1 MPVRLPRRHPIL
13 PVSLKT
19 LIKLLMAELMAL
31 LAFGWASLAPAQP
44 VQGGPTH
51 IAAALVAEGS
61 TVQPGKPTTLALE
74 MHPTQGWHGY
84 WLNPGDA
91 GLGLQLTWHLP
102 AGASAGTPQYPVPET
117 LVVSGLMNH
126 VYQSDYAL
134 LIPFTVPADAK
145 PGTTLPVSVKAEWL
159 ACTEQICVPESA
171 NLSTMLKVSA
181 FPAQHDA
188 RFDAWRAKLPAPL
201 GAQAHIAV
209 QGDTLRLGIPFPAS
223 ATLERPHVFSAD
235 ERAIDYA
242 APQGFARSGDTLVVT
257 LKRAPGAAA
266 DPASFNAVLRL
277 NRNGDGVTIAAVPGA
292 VPTDGTP
299 IETAATD
306 APPKPSPLPLL
317 VLAAIAGGLLLNI
330 MPCVFPI
337 LSLKALSLARAGESE
352 AEARVEGLAYSAG
365 VIVTCAALGALLL
378 ALRAGGQQV
387 GWAFQL
393 QEPGVVAALL
403 LLAVAITA
411 NLLGLFEF
419 LTPSFASQGGAL
431 PGKRNTARGA
441 FVTGLLAAFVATP
454 CTGPFMAGAMGAAV
468 LLPFAPAMLLF
479 VALGFGIALPFLAIA
494 YIPALRRALPKPGP
508 WMNWFK
514 KAMAVPMG
522 LTALGLF
529 WLASRLGGYS
539 FAGASLVFA
548 IVLIAILAHLGRTQR
563 VTLGGGRRAIGLI
576 ALLGLCAAVV
586 LPRTVHAPSAEAEGL
601 LPTQPFSQQAL
612 DQALAQGHPVFA
624 YFTADWCLSCKVNER
639 VAIER
644 ESTRDAFAKA
654 GVVVLKGDW
663 TRRDP
668 AITRYLTT
676 RGAAGVPLYV
686 WYGRGAASAPQSLP
700 QVLTPKTLPELA
712 SR

>member
-1 MPVRLPRRHPIL
+1 LPIALASLAYRLL
-13 PVSLKT
+13 AGAL
-19 LIKLLMAELMAL
+19 AL
-31 LAFGWASLAPAQP
+31 LATLLLAQGPAQAAE
-44 VQGGPTH
+44 PTH
-51 IAAALVAEGS
+51 ITAQLVGEN
-61 TVQPGKPTTLALE
+61 TVQPGQQTTLALD
-74 MHPTQGWHGY
+74 MHPAHGWHGY

-102 AGASAGTPQYPVPET
+102 EGASAGTPQYPVPET
-117 LVVSGLMNH
+117 LVVGGLMNH
-126 VYQSDYAL
+126 VYQSDYTL
-134 LIPFTVPADAK
+134 LIPFTVPANAM
-145 PGTTLPVSVKAEWL
+145 PGSTLPIAVKAEWL

-171 NLSTMLKVSA
+171 ELSTTLKISA

-209 QGDTLRLGIPFPAS
+209 QGDTLRLAIPFPAS

-235 ERAIDYA
+235 ERTVDYA
-242 APQGFARSGDTLVVT
+242 APQGFARAGDTLIVT
-257 LKRAPGAAA
+257 LKRAAGANPNPAA
-266 DPASFNAVLRL
+266 FNAVLRL
-277 NRNGDGVTIAAVPGA
+277 NRAGDGVTIAAVPGP
-292 VPTDGTP
+292 VPEGGTP
-299 IETAATD
+299 IDTAATD

-352 AEARVEGLAYSAG
+352 AEARIEGLAYSAG

-411 NLLGLFEF
+411 NLLGLYEF
-419 LTPSFASQGGAL
+419 LAPTFASQGAGLNAS
-431 PGKRNTARGA
+431 GTARRA
-441 FVTGLLAAFVATP
+441 FVTGLFAAFVATP

-468 LLPFAPAMLLF
+468 LLPVAPAMLLF

-494 YIPALRRALPKPGP
+494 YIPALRRALPRPGP
-508 WMNWFK
+508 WMSWFK

-529 WLASRLGGYS
+529 WLASRLGGTS
-539 FAGASLVFA
+539 FAGACMVFA
-548 IVLIAILAHLGRTQR
+548 IVLVGILAHLGRTQR
-563 VTLGGGRRAIGLI
+563 VTLAGGRKALGLI
-576 ALLGLCAAVV
+576 AVLGLCAAVI
-586 LPRTVHAPSAEAEGL
+586 LPRTIHAPSAEAEGL
-601 LPTQPFSQQAL
+601 LPTRPFSQQAL

-644 ESTRDAFAKA
+644 EATRDAFAKA

-668 AITRYLTT
+668 AITRYLTA

-686 WYGRGAASAPQSLP
+686 WYGRGASSAPQGLP
-700 QVLTPKTLPELA
+700 QVLTPKTLTDLA
-712 SR
+712 AR

>member
-19 LIKLLMAELMAL
+19 LIKLLMAGWMAL

-181 FPAQHDA
+181 FPAPHDA

-454 CTGPFMAGAMGAAV
+454 APGPLWRARWARRCCCP
-468 LLPFAPAMLLF
+468 LPRRCCCSWRWAS
-479 VALGFGIALPFLAIA
+479 
-494 YIPALRRALPKPGP
+494 ALRCPSSPSPISPR
-508 WMNWFK
+508 
-514 KAMAVPMG
+514 
-522 LTALGLF
+522 
-529 WLASRLGGYS
+529 
-539 FAGASLVFA
+539 
-548 IVLIAILAHLGRTQR
+548 
-563 VTLGGGRRAIGLI
+563 
-576 ALLGLCAAVV
+576 CAA
-586 LPRTVHAPSAEAEGL
+586 PCPS
-601 LPTQPFSQQAL
+601 
-612 DQALAQGHPVFA
+612 
-624 YFTADWCLSCKVNER
+624 
-639 VAIER
+639 
-644 ESTRDAFAKA
+644 
-654 GVVVLKGDW
+654 
-663 TRRDP
+663 P
-668 AITRYLTT
+668 AH
-676 RGAAGVPLYV
+676 G
-686 WYGRGAASAPQSLP
+686 
-700 QVLTPKTLPELA
+700 
-712 SR
+712 

>member
-1 MPVRLPRRHPIL
+1 MPVRPLQRHPLL
-13 PVSLKT
+13 PIALESLVYR
-19 LIKLLMAELMAL
+19 LLAGALAL
-31 LAFGWASLAPAQP
+31 LAALLLAQAPAR
-44 VQGGPTH
+44 GAEPTH
-51 IAAALVAEGS
+51 ITAQLVGET
-61 TVQPGKPTTLALE
+61 TVQPGQQTSLALD
-74 MHPTQGWHGY
+74 MHPAHGWHGY

-117 LVVSGLMNH
+117 LVVGGLMNH

-145 PGTTLPVSVKAEWL
+145 PGNTLPISVKAEWL

-171 NLSTMLKVSA
+171 ELSTTLKISA

-209 QGDTLRLGIPFPAS
+209 QGDTLRLAIPFPAS

-235 ERAIDYA
+235 ERTVDYA
-242 APQGFARSGDTLVVT
+242 APQGFSRAGDTLIVT
-257 LKRAPGAAA
+257 LKRAAGANPNPAA
-266 DPASFNAVLRL
+266 FNAVLRL
-277 NRNGDGVTIAAVPGA
+277 NRAGDGVTIAAVPGP
-292 VPTDGTP
+292 VPAGGTP
-299 IETAATD
+299 IDTAASD

-352 AEARVEGLAYSAG
+352 AEARIEGLAYSAG

-411 NLLGLFEF
+411 NLLGLYEF
-419 LTPSFASQGGAL
+419 LAPTFASQGAGLNAS
-431 PGKRNTARGA
+431 GTARRA
-441 FVTGLLAAFVATP
+441 FVTGLFAAFVATP

-468 LLPFAPAMLLF
+468 LLPVAPAMLLF

-508 WMNWFK
+508 WMSWFK

-529 WLASRLGGYS
+529 WLASRLGGTS
-539 FAGASLVFA
+539 FAGACMVFA
-548 IVLIAILAHLGRTQR
+548 IVLVGILAHLGRTQR
-563 VTLGGGRRAIGLI
+563 VTLAGGRQALGLI
-576 ALLGLCAAVV
+576 AVLSLCAAVI
-586 LPRTVHAPSAEAEGL
+586 LPRTIHAPSAEAEGL

-644 ESTRDAFAKA
+644 EATRDAFAKA

-668 AITRYLTT
+668 AITRYLTA

-686 WYGRGAASAPQSLP
+686 WYGRGAASAPQGLP
-700 QVLTPKTLPELA
+700 QVLTPKTLTDLA
-712 SR
+712 AR